1 MAYDT
6 TQFNLLVQSIA
17 GPKLWHYKAGA
28 DAQAA
33 IRVNNFFSD
42 AHKKGVAAGDL
53 LIVTYDSFAGSI
65 HNFNAVKAADG
76 TGNND
81 LTDGLAVAATDT
93 D

>member
-6 TQFNLLVQSIA
+6 ANFGLFMQPMS
-17 GPKLWHYKAGA
+17 GPRMWIYDAKA

-42 AHKKGVAAGDL
+42 AHKKGVKAKDFVL
-53 LIVTYDSFAGSI
+53 VQYDSFTASI
-65 HNFNAVKAADG
+65 HTFNSVKAADG